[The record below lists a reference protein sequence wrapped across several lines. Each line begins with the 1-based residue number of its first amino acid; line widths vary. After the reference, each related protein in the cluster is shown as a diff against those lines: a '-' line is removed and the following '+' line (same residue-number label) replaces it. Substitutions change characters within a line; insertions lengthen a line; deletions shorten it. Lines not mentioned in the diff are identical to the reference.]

1 VNDVLRQGIGM
12 TSKRTRERLV
22 SRLRAQGIAD
32 EAVLEVIS
40 ETPRHLFIDEA
51 LSHRAYEDSS
61 LPIGFNQTISQ
72 PYIVARMTE
81 ILLAQGARDRVLE
94 VGTGS
99 GYQTAILALL
109 CQQVFSV
116 ERILPLQQRAA
127 ERLAL
132 LELENIELYH
142 TDGGMGLPQMGPFDA
157 IMVTAAP
164 ETVPQELKNQL
175 AIGGVMVIP
184 VGGDEQR
191 LLRIQRR
198 SETTFDTKTV
208 EAVRFVPLLQGT
220 IGH

>member
-1 VNDVLRQGIGM
+1 MNDVIRQGIGM
-12 TSKRTRERLV
+12 TSKRTRDRLIA
-22 SRLRAQGIAD
+22 RLREQGVKD
-32 EAVLEVIS
+32 DAVLEVMA

-51 LSHRAYEDSS
+51 LSHKAYEDTA

-72 PYIVARMTE
+72 PYIVAKMTE
-81 ILLAQGARDRVLE
+81 LLLAQGARDRVLE

-99 GYQTAILALL
+99 GYQTAVLALL

-132 LELENIELYH
+132 LQLGNVELYH
-142 TDGGMGLPQMGPFDA
+142 TDGGMGLPMKGPFDA

-164 ETVPQELKNQL
+164 ETVPEELKQQL

-191 LLRIQRR
+191 LMRIERR
-198 SETTFDTKTV
+198 SQTGFDTKIV
-208 EAVRFVPLLQGT
+208 ESVRFVPLLQGT
-220 IGH
+220 VHQ

>member
-1 VNDVLRQGIGM
+1 MNEVLRQGIGM

-22 SRLRAQGIAD
+22 TRLREQGIRD

-51 LSHRAYEDSS
+51 LAHRAYEDSS

-72 PYIVARMTE
+72 PYIVAKMTE
-81 ILLAQGARDRVLE
+81 ILLDQGARDRVLE

-109 CQQVFSV
+109 CQKVFSV

-132 LELENIELYH
+132 LELENVELYH
-142 TDGGMGLPQMGPFDA
+142 TDGGMGLPRLGPFDA

-164 ETVPQELKNQL
+164 ESVPEELKRQL
-175 AIGGVMVIP
+175 AVGGIMVIP
-184 VGGDEQR
+184 VGGTDQK
-191 LLRIQRR
+191 LMRIQRR
-198 SETTFDTKTV
+198 SETSYETKIV

-220 IGH
+220 IGL

>member
-1 VNDVLRQGIGM
+1 VNEVIRQGIGM

-22 SRLRAQGIAD
+22 TRLRDQGIRD
-32 EAVLEVIS
+32 EAVLEVIA
-40 ETPRHLFIDEA
+40 ETPRHLFVDEA
-51 LSHRAYEDSS
+51 LAHRAYEDSS

-81 ILLAQGARDRVLE
+81 ILLDQGARDRVLE

-99 GYQTAILALL
+99 GYQTAILSLL
-109 CQQVFSV
+109 CQKVFSV

-132 LELENIELYH
+132 LELDNVELYY
-142 TDGGMGLPQMGPFDA
+142 TDGGMGLASHGPYDG

-164 ETVPQELKNQL
+164 ETVPEELKRQL

-184 VGGDEQR
+184 VGGDDQR
-191 LLRIQRR
+191 LMRIQRR
-198 SETTFDTKTV
+198 TDSGFESKIV

-220 IGH
+220 VGR

>member
-1 VNDVLRQGIGM
+1 MNDVIRQGIGM
-12 TSKRTRERLV
+12 TSKRTRDRLIA
-22 SRLRAQGIAD
+22 RLREQGVRH
-32 EAVLEVIS
+32 EAVLEVMA

-51 LSHRAYEDSS
+51 LSHKAYEDTA

-72 PYIVARMTE
+72 PYIVAKMTE
-81 ILLAQGARDRVLE
+81 LLLAQGARDRVLE

-99 GYQTAILALL
+99 GYQTAVLALL

-127 ERLAL
+127 ERLAVL
-132 LELENIELYH
+132 QFNNVELYH
-142 TDGGMGLPQMGPFDA
+142 TDGGMGLPKKGPFDA

-164 ETVPQELKNQL
+164 ETVPEELKLQL

-191 LLRIQRR
+191 LMRIERR
-198 SETTFDTKTV
+198 SQTGFDTQIV
-208 EAVRFVPLLQGT
+208 ESVRFVPLLQGT
-220 IGH
+220 VHQ

>member
-1 VNDVLRQGIGM
+1 VNDVIRQGIGM
-12 TSKRTRERLV
+12 TSKRTRDRLIA
-22 SRLRAQGIAD
+22 RLREQGVRD
-32 EAVLEVIS
+32 EAVLEVMA

-51 LSHRAYEDSS
+51 LSHKAYEDTA

-72 PYIVARMTE
+72 PYIVAKMTE
-81 ILLAQGARDRVLE
+81 LLLAQGARDRVLE

-99 GYQTAILALL
+99 GYQTAVLALL

-127 ERLAL
+127 ERLSL
-132 LELENIELYH
+132 LQLNNVELYH
-142 TDGGMGLPQMGPFDA
+142 TDGGMGLPMKGPFDA

-164 ETVPQELKNQL
+164 EAVPEELKQQL

-191 LLRIQRR
+191 LMRIERR
-198 SETTFDTKTV
+198 SQTGFDTQIV
-208 EAVRFVPLLQGT
+208 ESVRFVPLLQGT
-220 IGH
+220 VHQ

>member
-1 VNDVLRQGIGM
+1 MNDVLRQGIGM

-22 SRLRAQGIAD
+22 NRLREQGIRD
-32 EAVLEVIS
+32 EAVLEVIA

-51 LSHRAYEDSS
+51 LAHRAYEDSS

-72 PYIVARMTE
+72 PYTVARMTE
-81 ILLAQGARDRVLE
+81 ILLDQGARDRVLE

-109 CQQVFSV
+109 CQKVFSV

-142 TDGGMGLPQMGPFDA
+142 TDGGMGLPAMGPFDA

-164 ETVPQELKNQL
+164 ETVPEELKKQL

-184 VGGDEQR
+184 VGGSDQK
-191 LLRIQRR
+191 LMRIQRR
-198 SETTFDTKTV
+198 SDTSYDTKIV

>member
-1 VNDVLRQGIGM
+1 VNDVIRQGIGM
-12 TSKRTRERLV
+12 TSKRTRDRLIA
-22 SRLRAQGIAD
+22 RLREQGVRH
-32 EAVLEVIS
+32 EAVLEVMA

-51 LSHRAYEDSS
+51 LSHKAYEDTA

-72 PYIVARMTE
+72 PYIVAKMTE
-81 ILLAQGARDRVLE
+81 LLLAQGARDRVLE

-99 GYQTAILALL
+99 GYQTAVLALL

-127 ERLAL
+127 ERLAVL
-132 LELENIELYH
+132 QFNNVELYH
-142 TDGGMGLPQMGPFDA
+142 TDGGMGLPKKGPFDA

-164 ETVPQELKNQL
+164 ETVPEELKLQL

-191 LLRIQRR
+191 LMRIERR
-198 SETTFDTKTV
+198 SQTGFDTQIV
-208 EAVRFVPLLQGT
+208 ESVRFVPLLQGT
-220 IGH
+220 VHQ